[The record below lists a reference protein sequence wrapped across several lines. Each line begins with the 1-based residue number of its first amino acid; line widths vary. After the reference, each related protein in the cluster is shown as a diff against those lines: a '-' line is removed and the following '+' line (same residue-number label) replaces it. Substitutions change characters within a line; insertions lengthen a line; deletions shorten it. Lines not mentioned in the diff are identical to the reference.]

1 MWCVRDCDGHVDP
14 GCGFTDI
21 QGRAVY
27 RWHALRRAQPSRRW
41 RVVECPDPP
50 VVVPRA
56 CASPLHAAPVA
67 PASPL
72 HAAPVAPASPLPAEP
87 LGGDAQLARRDAFL
101 KYRAVFEMWYR

>member
-14 GCGFTDI
+14 VCGFTDI

-56 CASPLHAAPVA
+56 SASPLP
-67 PASPL
+67 
-72 HAAPVAPASPLPAEP
+72 AAPVAPASPLPAAP
-87 LGGDAQLARRDAFL
+87 LGGDAQLARRNRFL